1 MTMISWMLGCSM
13 LALSAGQAQP
23 RVASSPSSE
32 QISGF
37 PELLARE
44 ISRAFQ
50 GSALAKGTGYPVEP
64 GFYVSM
70 TKSAFRIL
78 DSAQVAL
85 KEGKPE
91 DTRIAADSR
100 SQCPVAYWNA
110 FSKVWRDEH
119 RSHARTRFV
128 HPRRILWAAEAGL
141 PARSL
146 IESAYAALETWPQAS
161 LPALYLLF
169 DAGPGGIRAR
179 QFRLMPP
186 GGVDLASQQAALE
199 LRIRILPN
207 QVYELSAH
215 AGGFA
220 FAGRKSGLS
229 SLSSRMSEIKRRYP
243 GKRAVVI
250 ESAPDS
256 SVQELAEVMDAT
268 LEIFPDV
275 ILSALEGT

>member
-13 LALSAGQAQP
+13 LALAAGQAQP
-23 RVASSPSSE
+23 RVASSPSVE
-32 QISGF
+32 QIAGF

-44 ISRAFQ
+44 ISRSLS
-50 GSALAKGTGYPVEP
+50 GSDLAKGTGYPVEP
-64 GFYVSM
+64 GYYVSM
-70 TKSAFRIL
+70 TMSAFRIL
-78 DSAQVAL
+78 DTTEIPL
-85 KEGKPE
+85 KKGRIV
-91 DTRIAADSR
+91 DTRVAAESR
-100 SQCPVAYWNA
+100 SQCPAAYWNA
-110 FSKVWRDEH
+110 FSKVWRDED

-128 HPRRILWAAEAGL
+128 HPRRILWAAQAGV
-141 PARSL
+141 PAQSL
-146 IESAYAALETWPQAS
+146 ISSAYAALETWPQAN

-186 GGVDLASQQAALE
+186 GGVNLASQQGALE
-199 LRIRILPN
+199 LRVRILPN

-220 FAGRKSGLS
+220 FAGRKSGLN
-229 SLSSRMSEIKRRYP
+229 SLSSRMSDIKRRYP

-250 ESAPDS
+250 ESAPES

-275 ILSALEGT
+275 ILSGSSGT

>member
-13 LALSAGQAQP
+13 LALTAGQTQT
-23 RVASSPSSE
+23 RVASTPSTDH
-32 QISGF
+32 IAGF
-37 PELLARE
+37 SELLARE
-44 ISRAFQ
+44 INRAFQ
-50 GSALAKGTGYPVEP
+50 GADLAKGTGYPVEP
-64 GFYVSM
+64 GYYVSM

-78 DSAQVAL
+78 DAAEIPL
-85 KEGKPE
+85 KEGRIE
-91 DTRIAADSR
+91 DGRISAECR

-110 FSKVWRDEH
+110 FSKVWRDED

-128 HPRRILWAAEAGL
+128 HPRRILWAAAAGL
-141 PARSL
+141 PAQSL
-146 IESAYAALETWPQAS
+146 IQSAYAALETWPQAN

-179 QFRLMPP
+179 QFRLLPP
-186 GGVDLASQQAALE
+186 GGVNLASQQAALE
-199 LRIRILPN
+199 LRIRILPK

-215 AGGFA
+215 AAGFA
-220 FAGRKSGLS
+220 FAGRKSGLN
-229 SLSSRMSEIKRRYP
+229 SLSTRMSDIKRRYP

-250 ESAPDS
+250 ELAPDS

-275 ILSALEGT
+275 ILSGLFGN